1 MLLVRQAGEEKRKFF
16 EIIEAKKQDR
26 KKMSVFFLTWNLK
39 LNI

>member
-26 KKMSVFFLTWNLK
+26 KKWVRFF
-39 LNI
+39 